1 MMKANL
7 VTEIDAFSNEFIF
20 VTTLNL
26 WFSKININLRDD
38 INYSDLNDEDDED
51 CESDKEN
58 IDSSTSNIGV
68 ECSELDLCESEK
80 QTHFLN
86 QTCNCERLYNK
97 VSLSVFF
104 LHQHLC
110 YCFCEQIIN

>member
-1 MMKANL
+1 MMKANP
-7 VTEIDAFSNEFIF
+7 VTEIDEFSNKFIF

-26 WFSKININLRDD
+26 WFSKYFGNIEINLRDD
-38 INYSDLNDEDDED
+38 ISYSDLNDEDDED

-80 QTHFLN
+80 QKHFLN
-86 QTCNCERLYNK
+86 QTCTIHN
-97 VSLSVFF
+97 
-104 LHQHLC
+104 
-110 YCFCEQIIN
+110 